1 VLGAAVARMR
11 KRWPDA
17 RVQLRVT
24 PSLPPVKAEAALL
37 AQVIANLVDNGVR
50 HSPGDAHI
58 EITAGRSREG
68 IFIAVRDHG
77 EGMASDD
84 AATLFERFRQG
95 GEGRAGTAG
104 LGLAICQLVVQAH
117 GGKIVAQRCEP
128 GTEFRIDLPA
138 EQANATSS
146 EAAS

>member
-1 VLGAAVARMR
+1 MLGAAVARMR

-17 RVQLRVT
+17 SVQLRAT

-50 HSPGDAHI
+50 HSQGEVHI

-68 IFIAVRDHG
+68 VFIAVRDRG
-77 EGMASDD
+77 EGIADED
-84 AATLFERFRQG
+84 AAAIFERYRQG
-95 GEGRAGTAG
+95 SEGTAGTAG
-104 LGLAICQLVVQAH
+104 LGLAICKLVVQAH
-117 GGKIVAQRCEP
+117 GGSIAARRCEP

-138 EQANATSS
+138 ERANEES
-146 EAAS
+146 AA